1 MSVGGNGGGFGPE
14 KGLCLNQTPASV
26 CTVISPPLGLF
37 LEKLPTVTQWP
48 VHQFLNARTLCFGK
62 AWKNIPLT
70 FTQACV
76 CERDFLQPRHLVY
89 SFLPFT
95 GARNGE
101 FPLRRF
107 TTKHS
112 EKSLPGLSTW
122 QMRTLSFKAFILL
135 LLFWWIVYQ
144 EDLAQ
149 GNVKYTEQAS
159 SFSQNE
165 GLHEFRGYLFNP
177 YCIFE
182 NRREPDTEPCWTP
195 YLYSRKAVV
204 ASYPAVIVSILW
216 F

>member
-1 MSVGGNGGGFGPE
+1 M
-14 KGLCLNQTPASV
+14 AR
-26 CTVISPPLGLF
+26 SPVSKCEDSL
-37 LEKLPTVTQWP
+37 
-48 VHQFLNARTLCFGK
+48 FGK

-95 GARNGE
+95 GAKNGE

-149 GNVKYTEQAS
+149 GNVKNTEQAS

-165 GLHEFRGYLFNP
+165 RLHEFRGYLFNP

-204 ASYPAVIVSILW
+204 ASYPAVIVSFGFSLQIYRCIVYFHRKKIWNTTTPAILKW
-216 F
+216 KKC